1 MPHIYIPEVY
11 ISQDEYD
18 MIQDNQVPID
28 AFVANKIRE
37 DAMFV
42 YVQEPGTAN
51 FMRAK
56 NYEWSP
62 ELTARQIEYVNSHG
76 VSNKKSENPNKGS
89 TICDI

>member
-42 YVQEPGTAN
+42 YVQETDAHYK
-51 FMRAK
+51 RAQ
-56 NYEWSP
+56 NYEWSDD
-62 ELTARQIEYVNSHG
+62 LYSRR
-76 VSNKKSENPNKGS
+76 VSNNLSENPDKRS